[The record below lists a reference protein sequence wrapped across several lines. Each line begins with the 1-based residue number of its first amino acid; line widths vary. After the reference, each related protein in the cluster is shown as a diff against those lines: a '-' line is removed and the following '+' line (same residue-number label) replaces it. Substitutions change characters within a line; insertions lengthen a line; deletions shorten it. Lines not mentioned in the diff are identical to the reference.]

1 MSRALINTDLIAE
14 RRLALNMS
22 PRALHRAAALS
33 HRVVY
38 VTEPGSMAHASMTL
52 AELTR
57 LAAAL
62 GVPPADLLTTSST
75 DTTGPPTDD
84 VGVLLAA
91 LMDEAKVA
99 LAHKEDVARALG
111 WPLERIDTA
120 AREAAARLPALGL
133 QLHENH
139 GAVAVRAAHGL
150 LTGEEQQRVARA
162 KTLRS
167 HLRIDHASALHD
179 IAHGGVPAD
188 WYKGLSAKRSIA
200 FQGLRKRGLIEEVP
214 AGGLQLTATAA
225 YSLLLTDE
233 PPAEREP
240 RTATESKLY
249 VGDRNRPPRRE
260 RRPRRQASDGDAK
273 IDPAASERPPSPA
286 RRPTDAT

>member
-1 MSRALINTDLIAE
+1 MSGALINTELIAE
-14 RRLALNMS
+14 RRTALNMS

-62 GVPPADLLTTSST
+62 GVTPADLLTTSST

-91 LMDEAKVA
+91 LMDEAQVA
-99 LAHKEDVARALG
+99 LAHKEDVARALR
-111 WPLERIDTA
+111 WPLERIDEA
-120 AREAAARLPALGL
+120 VREAAARLPALGL
-133 QLHENH
+133 QLHENN
-139 GAVAVRAAHGL
+139 GAVALRAAHGVL
-150 LTGEEQQRVARA
+150 SAEDQQRVARA

-167 HLRIDHASALHD
+167 HLRIDNARALHD
-179 IAHGGVPAD
+179 IAHGRVVGD
-188 WYKGLSAKRSIA
+188 YWERGLSAKRRIA
-200 FQGLRKRGLIEEVP
+200 FQGLHKRGLIEEVP
-214 AGGLQLTATAA
+214 AGLQLTATAA
-225 YSLLLTDE
+225 YSLMLTDE
-233 PPAEREP
+233 PPTERES

-249 VGDRNRPPRRE
+249 VGGWHGPPRPE
-260 RRPRRQASDGDAK
+260 RRRRKLASDGDAK
-273 IDPAASERPPSPA
+273 IDAPTSV
-286 RRPTDAT
+286 RPTFTGPATR

>member
-1 MSRALINTDLIAE
+1 MNRALINTKLIAE
-14 RRLALNMS
+14 RRTALNMS

-62 GVPPADLLTTSST
+62 GVTPADLLTTSST

-91 LMDEAKVA
+91 LMDEAQVA

-111 WPLERIDTA
+111 WSLERMDEA
-120 AREAAARLPALGL
+120 AREAAVRLPALGL
-133 QLHENH
+133 QLHENQ
-139 GAVAVRAAHGL
+139 GAVALRAAHGAL
-150 LTGEEQQRVARA
+150 SAEDQQRVARA

-167 HLRIDHASALHD
+167 HLRIDKARELHD
-179 IAHGGVPAD
+179 IAHGRVVGD
-188 WYKGLSAKRSIA
+188 WHRGLSAKRRIA
-200 FQGLRKRGLIEEVP
+200 LQGLHKRGLIEEVP
-214 AGGLQLTATAA
+214 AGLQLTATAG
-225 YSLLLTDE
+225 YSLMLTDE

-240 RTATESKLY
+240 RMATKSKLY
-249 VGDRNRPPRRE
+249 VSGWNGPRRPGRHAE
-260 RRPRRQASDGDAK
+260 
-273 IDPAASERPPSPA
+273 
-286 RRPTDAT
+286 